1 MLKRWDELCAVV
13 RGLRRAPV
21 FFFGTVLALT
31 IGVGSNGAIFS
42 LIHAVL
48 LQPLPNFRAEE
59 IVRVWPWRPAADETV
74 RFIRTSFSSDRLLDL
89 REATRDVLTDFAAI
103 HSWEGNP
110 EAWFDLGLADHTERL
125 RGAYVTPNFFRAVGI
140 KAAIGRTFDE
150 GDERSGQ
157 SLIVLSHGLWQR
169 SFGGD
174 PSLVG
179 RTISMTAGRF
189 PREPR
194 TFTVLGVLPRDFR
207 FTYPLET
214 EAWVLYPWAAVRG
227 YPRGAVGFTAV
238 ARLKPGVSFAAAQAR
253 AASLH
258 EGSGPAADQ
267 ELRRIARLER
277 LEDWM
282 VANTRPSLLLLG
294 GVAGLLLLLT
304 CATVAGLLFVR
315 VTKRQRELAIRSALG
330 AHRLRLMRELLLE
343 GVLLAVAGSV
353 GGMIAAVSLF
363 PALRA
368 VVPAIMPRADS
379 LGLSLSFAGFGVA
392 VTALVVLL
400 ASVAPALRG
409 SRADQ
414 VVTLKSAGIGASAD
428 RSTVRWR
435 QGLIGFQSAVA
446 TSLLVFATLLLVSF
460 WRLQRVPLG
469 FDGERVMTVE
479 LRLLDT
485 KYRQP
490 GALAA
495 FQEDLATRVRAIP
508 GVLELGIATAAPFR
522 GVDFLSVL
530 NQPGRAVEVEVNT
543 RSVDPGYFSV
553 LRIGVKR
560 GRGLRA
566 TDTPDRPRVTV
577 ISESLAR
584 TMFSGDDPL
593 GRTIDYGGPHE
604 VVGVVGDLRYQS
616 RDKAPRA
623 AMYLPLSQRPSE
635 LMCILVR
642 LAPNAGDVAAAI
654 RRTVHEIDPGV
665 PAMNAATLDQIVSDS
680 VADRRFYSVAASAF
694 AAVALLLT
702 SVGLGVLVA
711 RVVAERRRELA
722 IRAALGAAATR
733 LLRLAVGQGV
743 FPVTVGA
750 VVGLGGAFAGAGL
763 VQHLLFEITPRAP
776 WAYAA
781 VGGLVLLVAVGAC
794 LIAARDVFSADPA
807 TVLRAE

>member
-1 MLKRWDELCAVV
+1 MLVRWDELCAVV
-13 RGLRRAPV
+13 RGLRHAPL
-21 FFFGTVLALT
+21 FFFGTVLTLT
-31 IGVGSNGAIFS
+31 IGVGSNSAVFS

-48 LQPLPNFRAEE
+48 LQPLPNSRAEE
-59 IVRVWPWRPAADETV
+59 IVRVWPWRPAADAGA
-74 RFIRTSFSSDRLLDL
+74 RFARTSFSSERLLDF
-89 REATRDVLTDFAAI
+89 REASRDVLTDFAAI

-125 RGAYVTPNFFRAVGI
+125 RGAYVTPNFFSAVGI
-140 KAAIGRTFDE
+140 KAAIGRAFDE
-150 GDERSGQ
+150 SDEPSGQ

-174 PSLVG
+174 PTVVG
-179 RTISMTAGRF
+179 RTISMTVGRF
-189 PREPR
+189 PRGPR

-214 EAWVLYPWAAVRG
+214 EAWALYPWAAVRG

-253 AASLH
+253 AALLH
-258 EGSGPAADQ
+258 EGAGPAAGQ
-267 ELRRIARLER
+267 ERRQLARLER

-304 CATVAGLLFVR
+304 CATVAGSLFVR
-315 VTKRQRELAIRSALG
+315 VTRRQRELAIRSALG

-379 LGLSLSFAGFGVA
+379 LGLSLPFAGFGIA

-409 SRADQ
+409 SRTDLL
-414 VVTLKSAGIGASAD
+414 VTLKTAGMGASAD
-428 RSTVRWR
+428 PSTVRWR

-460 WRLQRVPLG
+460 WRLQNVPLG

-479 LRLLDT
+479 MRLLDPR
-485 KYRQP
+485 YRQP

-530 NQPGRAVEVEVNT
+530 SRPGEAGGVEANA

-553 LRIGVKR
+553 LRISVKR
-560 GRGLRA
+560 GRGLLA

-584 TMFSGDDPL
+584 AMFSEDDPL
-593 GRTIDYGGPHE
+593 GRTIDLDVPHE
-604 VVGVVGDLRYQS
+604 VVGVVEDLRYQS

-623 AMYLPLSQRPSE
+623 AMYLPLSQKPSE
-635 LMCILVR
+635 LMCVLVR

-680 VADRRFYSVAASAF
+680 VADRRFYTVAAAAF
-694 AAVALLLT
+694 AGVALLLT

-711 RVVAERRRELA
+711 RVAAERRKDIA
-722 IRAALGAAATR
+722 IRAALGATATR
-733 LLRLAVGQGV
+733 LFGLAVGQGV
-743 FPVTVGA
+743 FPVMVGA
-750 VVGLGGAFAGAGL
+750 VVGLGGAFAGARL
-763 VQHLLFEITPRAP
+763 VQHLLFDVTPRVP
-776 WAYAA
+776 WAYATA
-781 VGGLVLLVAVGAC
+781 GGLVLCVALVSC
-794 LIAARDVFSADPA
+794 MIAARDVIHADPA
-807 TVLRAE
+807 TVLRAD